1 MNIIEYKSVDFF
13 ELSDMDKEHR
23 TAIIAHAVYD
33 NIDRFGDICRKGMFK
48 KSWTETKSGDIIFD
62 IDHDKKLQP
71 GRVLATSENEQ
82 KAFTK
87 VSFGTHTLGNDTMI
101 MMDEGI
107 IRGASF
113 EFFAEKKSSLNIKG
127 RKVREL
133 KEVKHLAT
141 TVSLATLPVNDLA
154 GIISVTK
161 SISVAAIMN
170 EYKTRITALDNF
182 CRNTTASDE
191 CIINIQNELKAAKLF
206 ISSFDTASTQ
216 LIIEPGASNEDS
228 FRKQLLL
235 LNAKMN

>member
-1 MNIIEYKSVDFF
+1 MSVIEYKSLGSL

-23 TAIIAHAVYD
+23 TAVVAHAHYG
-33 NIDRFGDICRKGMFK
+33 NIDRKGDICRKGMFA
-48 KSWTETKSGDIIFD
+48 KSWTETKAGDIRFD

-71 GRVLATSENEQ
+71 GRVIATSENEQ

-87 VSFGTHTLGNDTMI
+87 VSFGNHTLGNDTMI

-113 EFFAEKKSSLNIKG
+113 EFITEKKADIVING

-133 KEVKHLAT
+133 KEVRHLAT
-141 TVSLATLPVNDLA
+141 TVTLALPPINDLA
-154 GIISVTK
+154 GVVSVTK
-161 SISVAAIMN
+161 AEIG
-170 EYKTRITALDNF
+170 ALLQFKAHIDRLENF

-191 CIINIQNELKAAKLF
+191 TILNIQSEIKAAREIL
-206 ISSFDTASTQ
+206 SQYDTDSTR
-216 LIIEPGASNEDS
+216 LIIEPDS
-228 FRKQLLL
+228 SRNDSYYKQLLL